1 MITEPVANKA
11 LFQKLSYF
19 KSILFTGKISV
30 RGQVGQQWYLHF
42 YLGRILYASGGSHG
56 VRRWLRSL
64 SIHCF
69 ANDSYQPDTFGRL
82 TDISP
87 LNEYEILTSW
97 EYFLLANWI
106 KDCKISR
113 QSTIN
118 LIQAIIAEVMFDI
131 NQAIDF
137 TCEVVT
143 EEQINPQLALF
154 DVNQIDIDGKQAWQ
168 DWQVAQLATI
178 SPNQS
183 PTIIQP
189 QIFQQDISEAA
200 YSTLATLLDGKRS
213 LREIAAQTRRSV
225 LEISTSLLPYIKEGS
240 VGVVNIPD
248 FVSPTEQ
255 YFKDFH
261 QQSC

>member
-1 MITEPVANKA
+1 MITEPLAHNA

-19 KSILFTGKISV
+19 KSILFSGKISV
-30 RGQVGQQWYLHF
+30 RGQAGQQWYIYF

-87 LNEYEILTSW
+87 LNKYEILTSW

-106 KDCKISR
+106 KDGTISR

-118 LIQAIIAEVMFDI
+118 LIQAIITEVIFDI

-154 DVNQIDIDGKQAWQ
+154 DINQSDVDGRQSWQGWQA
-168 DWQVAQLATI
+168 AQLSTI
-178 SPNQS
+178 YPDQS
-183 PTIIQP
+183 PIIIQP
-189 QIFQQDISEAA
+189 EMFQQDISGAA
-200 YSTLATLLDGKRS
+200 HATLTMLLDGKRS

-225 LEISTSLLPYIKEGS
+225 LEVSASLLPYIKKGS
-240 VGVVNIPD
+240 VGLVDIPD
-248 FVSPTEQ
+248 FVSPAEQ
-255 YFKDFH
+255 YFSDFH
-261 QQSC
+261 RHR